1 MREACSVTD
10 KSRDKGYVMDN
21 PVRAGSY
28 ASFKGHLQSSVTVKL
43 AVKPQNGRQSMAMK
57 VWRKGEEL
65 VHDACFDA
73 NEDRSAYTPVD
84 LNTLDEDDMC
94 EVCSGEFLSGPD
106 VDEDDDDDDD
116 DDEKP
121 EAS

>member
-1 MREACSVTD
+1 MAPKASYDKAMTKDCGLQATVTNHSALAGESGMPDVRQECS
-10 KSRDKGYVMDN
+10 
-21 PVRAGSY
+21 
-28 ASFKGHLQSSVTVKL
+28 
-43 AVKPQNGRQSMAMK
+43 KPQNGRQSMAMK

-116 DDEKP
+116 DEKP